1 MGAQFT
7 NYIHVEGVEFSL
19 ASNPLL
25 PFLEMKGIAVEGY
38 CNCCGDGYVTDWDI
52 TDNKL
57 YLVDIYPCFTD
68 EEGEKIMSME
78 NLFPGQEIVFAN
90 WYSGNMTIVKGEL
103 LDYVHSED
111 NSIYEEHHYYEI
123 YKGEVVSVRIE
134 DNRLKHILG

>member
-25 PFLEMKGIAVEGY
+25 PFLEMKDIAVEGY
-38 CNCCGDGYVTDWDI
+38 CNCCDDGYVTDWDI

-68 EEGEKIMSME
+68 EEG
-78 NLFPGQEIVFAN
+78 
-90 WYSGNMTIVKGEL
+90 
-103 LDYVHSED
+103 ED